1 MIKLLNLALKNKDE
15 IISNCEMLLQYLED
29 TSVIDM
35 KIDKIDAELKS
46 IAGLISDLINKN
58 STQALSQTDYNEKYN
73 ELTKKYEKKL
83 KAKTKLLSQKQD
95 LEYRITEIKAYVEK
109 LKSSESVIA
118 EWDDMLWMLLIEKAT
133 VNHDGKITFLFKD
146 GTEVSV

>member
-1 MIKLLNLALKNKDE
+1 MMDVS
-15 IISNCEMLLQYLED
+15 IIDRQIILNCETLLLSLED
-29 TSVIDM
+29 TSVIDK

-46 IAGLISDLINKN
+46 IADIISDLINKN

-95 LEYRITEIKAYVEK
+95 LEYRITEIKAYIEK
-109 LKSSESVIA
+109 LQNAESVIS

-133 VNHDGKITFLFKD
+133 VYHDGKISFLFKD
-146 GTEVSV
+146 GTEVRI